1 MASSAHK
8 SSEQKKQPESTV
20 SVEPS
25 TAGAAPSDLVSLPH
39 SLGGLGVAA
48 PPGLTPSSILALQRS
63 AGNQA
68 AVRAI
73 SGGAPL
79 GVHRGVLDD
88 IGDAIGD
95 AFDMRTDE
103 DRLDAEEELEDFRNE
118 TYAPLTDHEPTSGV
132 GLFDAAAD
140 MRAGTMTITLKVAYN
155 FVAGTPANVAAGFRP
170 EEFTW
175 DPAEQIAWKE
185 RYQREVSAMWS
196 AQFQISSTK
205 PNWSAMVVDTTV
217 SVVEDAADPHFTLT
231 VAKYPPDAGM
241 AQSSICPPG
250 FHHDPAAGNCAANA
264 AGDESGTGDLD
275 SNDMRPEQKLDWGNA
290 VTQIPFTAGSSAL
303 NAGGNA
309 ALAPIMTAVAG
320 NPGSHVQ
327 LTGRASSTHA
337 AGATPADGAIA
348 NMDLARART
357 AAARTALIA
366 GGLTADQVLVR
377 NVGEQGATA
386 GVEWCR
392 VDAQVGTHEMQNPAL
407 HETGHMLGSDDEYPQ
422 TGAPAGTAVAA
433 DYDAMIQKQTGDVVT
448 RGRNADA
455 MSLGS
460 TVRRWNYA
468 AFVETL
474 EEITDETEWTL

>member
-1 MASSAHK
+1 MGSSAHR
-8 SSEQKKQPESTV
+8 SSEQKDQPESTV
-20 SVEPS
+20 SVDPS
-25 TAGAAPSDLVSLPH
+25 TAPAAPSDLVSLQQ
-39 SLGGLGVAA
+39 SIGGRGA
-48 PPGLTPSSILALQRS
+48 PSDRPGLTPSSILALQRS
-63 AGNQA
+63 VGNQA
-68 AVRAI
+68 AMRALT
-73 SGGAPL
+73 SAPL
-79 GVHRGVLDD
+79 GVHRNVLDD
-88 IGDAIGD
+88 IGNAVGD

-118 TYAPLTDHEPTSGV
+118 TYAPLTDHAPTSGV

-140 MRAGTMTITLKVAYN
+140 MRAGTMTVTLKVAYN
-155 FVAGTPANVAAGFRP
+155 FVDGTAANVSAGFRP
-170 EEFTW
+170 EEFKW
-175 DPAEQIAWKE
+175 DPAERIAWKE

-217 SVVEDAADPHFTLT
+217 SVIEDSADPHYTLT
-231 VAKYPPDAGM
+231 VAKYPPDARM

-250 FHHDPAAGNCAANA
+250 YHHDAASGNCAANA

-290 VTQIPFTAGSSAL
+290 TTQVPFTAGSSAL
-303 NAGGNA
+303 NAGGTA
-309 ALAPIMTAVAG
+309 ALAPIITAVAG

-327 LTGRASSTHA
+327 LTGHASSTHA

-392 VDAQVGTHEMQNPAL
+392 VDAQVGTQEMQNPAL
-407 HETGHMLGSDDEYPQ
+407 HETGHMLGSSDEYPE
-422 TGAPAGTAVAA
+422 TGAAAGTAVAA
-433 DYDAMIQKQTGDVVT
+433 DYDAMIQAQTGDIVT

-455 MSLGS
+455 MSVGS

-474 EEITDETEWTL
+474 EEITGETEWTL